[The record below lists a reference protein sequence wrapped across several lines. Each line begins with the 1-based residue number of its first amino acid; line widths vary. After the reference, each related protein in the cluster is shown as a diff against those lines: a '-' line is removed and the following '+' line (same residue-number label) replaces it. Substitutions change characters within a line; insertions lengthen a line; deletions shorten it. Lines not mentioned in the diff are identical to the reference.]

1 MSNLTLFV
9 ARRERKLKQVDLA
22 EKLGISKQS
31 YYRKENGL
39 SDFTQTEMVRLA
51 KIFGCTLNDLFWKEA
66 LNNDN
71 INNR

>member
-31 YYRKENGL
+31 YYRKEKGL
-39 SDFTQTEMVRLA
+39 SDFTQTEMIRLA
-51 KIFGCTLNDLFWKEA
+51 RIFDCTLNDLFWEEA
-66 LNNDN
+66 EANV
-71 INNR
+71 